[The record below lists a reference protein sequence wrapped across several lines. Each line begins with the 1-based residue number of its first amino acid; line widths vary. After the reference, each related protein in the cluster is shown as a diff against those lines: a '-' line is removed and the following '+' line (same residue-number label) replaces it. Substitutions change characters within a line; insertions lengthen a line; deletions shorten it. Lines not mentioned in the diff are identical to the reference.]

1 MLTNLVVLTHILIKN
16 KACAHQ
22 QMEKKK
28 KKKHKTNQ
36 KQKKTKIQ
44 TKQIANPTKK
54 LIY

>member
-28 KKKHKTNQ
+28 KTQNKSKTKENKNSNKTNS
-36 KQKKTKIQ
+36 KSNKKS
-44 TKQIANPTKK
+44 
-54 LIY
+54 

>member
-1 MLTNLVVLTHILIKN
+1 MLINLVVLTHILIKN

-28 KKKHKTNQ
+28 KKHKTNKKQ
-36 KQKKTKIQ
+36 KKKTKIQ

>member
-1 MLTNLVVLTHILIKN
+1 MLINLVVLTHILIKN

-22 QMEKKK
+22 QMGKKK
-28 KKKHKTNQ
+28 THKTNKKQ
-36 KQKKTKIQ
+36 KKKTKIQ